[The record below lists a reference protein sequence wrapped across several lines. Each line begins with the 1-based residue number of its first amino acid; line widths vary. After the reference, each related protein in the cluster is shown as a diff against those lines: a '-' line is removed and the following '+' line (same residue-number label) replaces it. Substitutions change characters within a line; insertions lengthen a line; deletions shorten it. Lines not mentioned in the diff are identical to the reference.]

1 MRMAYLTLM
10 CRSSAASFASLTL
23 GGDPRQETMAKVR
36 ASPSNARG
44 LESAEV
50 GTNIGFTSRSCAAL
64 AEVP

>member
-36 ASPSNARG
+36 ASPSNIRG

-50 GTNIGFTSRSCAAL
+50 VTNMGFNL
-64 AEVP
+64 